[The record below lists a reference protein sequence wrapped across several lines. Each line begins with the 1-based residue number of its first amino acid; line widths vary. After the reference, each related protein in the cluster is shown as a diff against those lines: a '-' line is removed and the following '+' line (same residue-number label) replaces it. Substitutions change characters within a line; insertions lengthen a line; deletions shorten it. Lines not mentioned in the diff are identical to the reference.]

1 MSRAILV
8 WLALWPCLAAP
19 RTCDRV
25 RNVTSQNSA
34 PLLLQWPGARIRPAA
49 NYSLKVGNATSM
61 ADVPKLY
68 IAKVKSIFAAWGW
81 MGSVSLQQFGPAG
94 VRKFLNSAVIFD
106 WCLFSVAAFL
116 AVLWRRAQRSPYI
129 SLLGWCALGTAYAAV
144 IFARMGSHHGSN
156 WLAGYL
162 LELVFLVEN
171 VFVFHAIGEA
181 FRISSAAVAQ
191 CLVVVAW
198 GQICFDVVFF
208 MGLAQR
214 LRSFWL
220 LPYLLGCWLLSLGV
234 TVLLHTEEEKDAAAS
249 PSSSVSERSCS
260 PAADML
266 RNVLASRVDA
276 DGEEESGY
284 LRLKGRDLKVSVLN
298 VATCVLL
305 LADFLLDIDV
315 VLTKIEEIPNSYLAF
330 SSSALA
336 TFMIPELFILS
347 QDMLAWFPLLN
358 YGIGLVLCFF
368 GIQMVFAQVVEVEA
382 LLSCGIVVS
391 ILACCVAASAARSL
405 FEPRAG
411 TRQASGVQRELREG
425 WPIWCLP
432 CSGVWWF
439 WLPSF
444 RLLQLGRA
452 GRASLHFF
460 GHVLVMVG
468 RSHVAAQD
476 NNSTW
481 ARHILQWSYFPLVLL
496 LDFFFILKGSRDRS
510 RHVRRPWRF
519 GRLMFRNFRLG
530 AALPGWRLRS
540 WRFQGWED
548 CYLGF
553 NDPPGE
559 MLHIILSL
567 VRARMTE
574 VDQLLSVAGSMTS
587 LNLLTAL
594 RPRQIHFFDMNPCA
608 IAWGKML
615 LELIAASNSR
625 QEFMS
630 QLFARDLLAFEQT
643 HGGLTYLNQ
652 HQYLATSTSPKL
664 REEAQGR
671 LSTEGAEVYREIL
684 APFQELRRRR
694 DWHTPRLA
702 PCEDR
707 RKVPNRTRSGLGS
720 QGRLPADGVASYHY
734 GEGWLASE
742 WTFQQVQQ
750 QLRKTPVRWS
760 GGLDFPT
767 ASAEALAA
775 ESQHGALLFLMDM
788 FSSEFASAWPL
799 HRAQRLQQRCGGLL
813 LAQSITRDRQ
823 ELLQELNGS
832 SWRSLSDWDSQA
844 LLPSEFCRVG
854 VDTSPGCRPPGLSG
868 EALRLCHP
876 LLRQASGA
884 DLQLLEELTRDR
896 FSRCEKRRS
905 ACLRLG
911 ALELD
916 P

>member
-1 MSRAILV
+1 
-8 WLALWPCLAAP
+8 
-19 RTCDRV
+19 
-25 RNVTSQNSA
+25 
-34 PLLLQWPGARIRPAA
+34 
-49 NYSLKVGNATSM
+49 
-61 ADVPKLY
+61 
-68 IAKVKSIFAAWGW
+68 
-81 MGSVSLQQFGPAG
+81 
-94 VRKFLNSAVIFD
+94 
-106 WCLFSVAAFL
+106 
-116 AVLWRRAQRSPYI
+116 
-129 SLLGWCALGTAYAAV
+129 
-144 IFARMGSHHGSN
+144 
-156 WLAGYL
+156 
-162 LELVFLVEN
+162 
-171 VFVFHAIGEA
+171 
-181 FRISSAAVAQ
+181 
-191 CLVVVAW
+191 
-198 GQICFDVVFF
+198 
-208 MGLAQR
+208 
-214 LRSFWL
+214 
-220 LPYLLGCWLLSLGV
+220 
-234 TVLLHTEEEKDAAAS
+234 
-249 PSSSVSERSCS
+249 
-260 PAADML
+260 
-266 RNVLASRVDA
+266 
-276 DGEEESGY
+276 
-284 LRLKGRDLKVSVLN
+284 
-298 VATCVLL
+298 
-305 LADFLLDIDV
+305 
-315 VLTKIEEIPNSYLAF
+315 
-330 SSSALA
+330 
-336 TFMIPELFILS
+336 
-347 QDMLAWFPLLN
+347 
-358 YGIGLVLCFF
+358 
-368 GIQMVFAQVVEVEA
+368 
-382 LLSCGIVVS
+382 
-391 ILACCVAASAARSL
+391 
-405 FEPRAG
+405 
-411 TRQASGVQRELREG
+411 
-425 WPIWCLP
+425 
-432 CSGVWWF
+432 
-439 WLPSF
+439 
-444 RLLQLGRA
+444 
-452 GRASLHFF
+452 
-460 GHVLVMVG
+460 MVG

-519 GRLMFRNFRLG
+519 GRLMFRNLRLG

-553 NDPPGE
+553 NDPPGTRAECRAGGGKLVCVCVCVLSLAFAEMRLRRASGE

-742 WTFQQVQQ
+742 WTFQQASRGERHSFFWGDWHAARSSSSCARR
-750 QLRKTPVRWS
+750 QLLSCSGCMPWPVAQWILAQLSEVRWS

-775 ESQHGALLFLMDM
+775 ESQHGALLFLMDAWSQLLSCKGVFRPQGRGFELGSLLKLFA
-788 FSSEFASAWPL
+788 FSS
-799 HRAQRLQQRCGGLL
+799 GDGLL
-813 LAQSITRDRQ
+813 TNSEHTQHHSWKEGCETMACFFEI
-823 ELLQELNGS
+823 GS
-832 SWRSLSDWDSQA
+832 
-844 LLPSEFCRVG
+844 V
-854 VDTSPGCRPPGLSG
+854 RP
-868 EALRLCHP
+868 
-876 LLRQASGA
+876 
-884 DLQLLEELTRDR
+884 
-896 FSRCEKRRS
+896 
-905 ACLRLG
+905 
-911 ALELD
+911 
-916 P
+916 